1 MGPADLQ
8 MSAVLFCPQRAS
20 PGLAGHAGHV
30 ISARTRR
37 ALPCRAQLL
46 VKPGRGPEH
55 TVGGV
60 EQGGFL
66 LVVLGGILN
75 RADMIAPSTEVV
87 NDISPHR

>member
-8 MSAVLFCPQRAS
+8 MSAVLLCPQRAS
-20 PGLAGHAGHV
+20 PGLAGLAGHA

-37 ALPCRAQLL
+37 ALPGSAQLP
-46 VKPGRGPEH
+46 VNQGGH

-66 LVVLGGILN
+66 PVCVRGILN
-75 RADMIAPSTEVV
+75 RADMKAPRRAIVS
-87 NDISPHR
+87 DSSPHR